1 MYVCTK
7 KNISRIS
14 KRRTEG
20 GGGIEGGGKVAF
32 SAEFIFLPFPL
43 PRFALITTGF
53 SYLGNG
59 GFCCWESFSPRGVE
73 SKNFFFVF
81 FHPFNLYGPLDRER
95 EGEGERERGK
105 KMSAEFFLSS
115 LDPTLWEAEGCFV
128 DFFAA
133 ACLPPIHFMYIFDF
147 PTRLLHTVCS
157 MPKNALP

>member
-1 MYVCTK
+1 MYARR
-7 KNISRIS
+7 RIS
-14 KRRTEG
+14 PAFRKGERRGEG
-20 GGGIEGGGKVAF
+20 GSREEEKLRFPPNLF
-32 SAEFIFLPFPL
+32 SSPPSL